1 MIAEE
6 KEKKESREREREKE
20 RERGRR
26 GELNEVQLQLHQNN
40 GVEKTLLN

>member
-6 KEKKESREREREKE
+6 QEKKESREREREKE

-26 GELNEVQLQLHQNN
+26 GELNEVQLHQDN